1 MILILDE
8 FTLKTD
14 LSVTKILK
22 YNEESIVELL
32 FILVSPIAINE

>member
-14 LSVTKILK
+14 LSVTNVLK
-22 YNEESIVELL
+22 YNEDLIVELL
-32 FILVSPIAINE
+32 FIIVSPIAINE